1 MEEQKKRFIAAS
13 YKLFANENGENK
25 LIEEAPDEQPFVFI
39 SGLGVALES
48 FEKAIVDMKTDD
60 TFDFTIMQEEAY
72 GPYMEERVLDLDRE
86 MFCINGH
93 FDKENVYEGAIIPL
107 QNEEGT
113 RFSGRVMSIGDDK
126 VKIDLNHPL
135 AGKDLHFTGKI
146 IEVRDAR
153 EEEIM
158 QTIDHLTGKG
168 CGCGCDSCG
177 DDCNKD
183 SHDSGC
189 GCGCGHCH

>member
-1 MEEQKKRFIAAS
+1 M
-13 YKLFANENGENK
+13 
-25 LIEEAPDEQPFVFI
+25 FI

-48 FEKAIVDMKTDD
+48 FEKAVVDLKTDD

-72 GPYMEERVLDLDRE
+72 GPYMEEKVLDLDRE
-86 MFCINGH
+86 VFSINGH
-93 FDKENVYEGAIIPL
+93 FDKENVYEGAVIPL

-113 RFSGRVMSIGDDK
+113 RFSGRVMSIGDEK

-146 IEVRDAR
+146 IEAREAR

-158 QTIDHLTGKG
+158 QTIEQLTGG
-168 CGCGCDSCG
+168 SCGCGCDSCG